1 MPRRAIFAAVANW
14 KASKVLSRPLCSR
27 WTAREPCSGKFPT
40 PASILNLIKLEEHFQ
55 KALGEETGVAAAID
69 CGASYRANKPGDAFE
84 CEVVGGLATKRDR
97 VDTILVRIDRQ
108 GNLTWQPLTPE
119 GEESLVFASSADSD
133 SSSDSDGSVDSA
145 SSEVLAKEQE
155 EEKFQPELEEDED
168 SDALD

>member
-1 MPRRAIFAAVANW
+1 MDSQGTVQWQIPH
-14 KASKVLSRPLCSR
+14 SS
-27 WTAREPCSGKFPT
+27 
-40 PASILNLIKLEEHFQ
+40 SILNLIKLEEHFQ

-69 CGASYRANKPGDAFE
+69 CGASYRAKKPGDAFE
-84 CEVVGGLATKRDR
+84 CEVVGGLATQRDR

-133 SSSDSDGSVDSA
+133 SNNVS
-145 SSEVLAKEQE
+145 AKEQE
-155 EEKFQPELEEDED
+155 EAEQFQQELEEDED